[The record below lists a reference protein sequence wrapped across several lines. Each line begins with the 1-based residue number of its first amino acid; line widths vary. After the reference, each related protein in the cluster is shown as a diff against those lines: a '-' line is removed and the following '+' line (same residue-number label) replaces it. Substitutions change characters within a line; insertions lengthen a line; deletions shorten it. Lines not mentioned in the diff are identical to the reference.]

1 LKIKEGKEQSWKG
14 AERKELIAT
23 SPACYRERGD
33 TMSPHKKTLFND
45 AAHSEQQRQLT
56 KRGGL

>member
-1 LKIKEGKEQSWKG
+1 MKIKEGKEKGWKG

-23 SPACYRERGD
+23 SPACYWGRGD
-33 TMSPHKKTLFND
+33 TKYPPPKKKTLFND

-56 KRGGL
+56 KR